1 MNHPV
6 DELFEQEFRAHFHIP
21 DSIAIQLSNGEA
33 SSIDKLPHDLI
44 YFMKEQF
51 VARLIFPI
59 LSFLK

>member
-1 MNHPV
+1 MDRPV

-33 SSIDKLPHDLI
+33 SSTDELPHDLI

-51 VARLIFPI
+51 VASLIFPI
-59 LSFLK
+59 SSFLK